1 MTNDQKNEI
10 KKAFDNMKNREIKNS
25 IREELAQVDRV
36 YFDREVLKAFGLEQ
50 YYEQIVE
57 ALLELHSI
65 RSCVKE

>member
-1 MTNDQKNEI
+1 
-10 KKAFDNMKNREIKNS
+10 MKNREIKNS